1 MLQFAEIPAE
11 IALQEPMSPSP
22 EPDTRVL
29 DPVLPPPKADKG
41 LLDFSGRISRSTFW
55 LRFLIGIGILL
66 AGAALLDVEYGLLT
80 GIPGISLLLLAL
92 WINLATRVK
101 RWHDLDL
108 SGWFVALNMIP
119 FFGVFVLIW
128 QGCAPGTA
136 GSNRYGIDPLG
147 ENLTRLLS

>member
-1 MLQFAEIPAE
+1 ML
-11 IALQEPMSPSP
+11 
-22 EPDTRVL
+22 
-29 DPVLPPPKADKG
+29 
-41 LLDFSGRISRSTFW
+41 
-55 LRFLIGIGILL
+55 GIGILL
-66 AGAALLDVEYGLLT
+66 AGAALLELDAGLVT
-80 GIPGISLLLLAL
+80 GVPGVLFVMLAL

-128 QGCAPGTA
+128 QGCAAGTV

-147 ENLTRLLS
+147 ESLTRLLS